1 MPVIPYPALWL
12 RHHRCSVGGCCC
24 CCCFPSSLTVV
35 THMPLRGGQKQGLS
49 LEPQSCEFR
58 RPGLSLQTRAA
69 PRGSASVA
77 WAVVTPCHVTA
88 AAPSQVPP
96 GESAAPNAGAL
107 CRRHG
112 KGVLGV
118 TSPAAAR
125 SAGVRVRGMP
135 GGGAVGVAASLGSI
149 SSSFP
154 GSVLPDRDHAI
165 FLRCAERSRWPGA
178 SSPVCV
184 WPPRRR
190 VRTQLPPAR
199 RTAFMEECGC
209 KELPLWWW
217 LGREV

>member
-1 MPVIPYPALWL
+1 MNPSPVNL
-12 RHHRCSVGGCCC
+12 G
-24 CCCFPSSLTVV
+24 
-35 THMPLRGGQKQGLS
+35 
-49 LEPQSCEFR
+49 

-135 GGGAVGVAASLGSI
+135 GGGAVDVAASLGSV

-154 GSVLPDRDHAI
+154 GSVLPDRDRAI
-165 FLRCAERSRWPGA
+165 FLRCAERGRWPGT

-184 WPPRRR
+184 S
-190 VRTQLPPAR
+190 PPAKAR
-199 RTAFMEECGC
+199 PDAAAPSQQDRLHGGV
-209 KELPLWWW
+209 W
-217 LGREV
+217 L